1 MLNEA
6 LPLKAE
12 ECVQVIGGR
21 PLVVQDITLD
31 PASRLISG
39 RMSLINKE
47 HLILIDV
54 INGTN
59 PLCVSLLDSEAE
71 LHVNPASV

>member
-1 MLNEA
+1 M
-6 LPLKAE
+6 
-12 ECVQVIGGR
+12 
-21 PLVVQDITLD
+21 VVQDITLD

-54 INGTN
+54 INGAN